1 MEKSENRS
9 LIGRILA
16 DLGHV
21 KRERVKAA
29 LEMQQGWP
37 ELKLG
42 EILVTTGDLTKEQL
56 EEGLRVQKIEK
67 GD

>member
-1 MEKSENRS
+1 MKKSENQS

-16 DLGHV
+16 DLGYV
-21 KRERVKAA
+21 KMERVDDAR
-29 LEMQQGWP
+29 EMQKAWP

-42 EILVTTGDLTKEQL
+42 EILVTTGALTKEQL
-56 EEGLRVQKIEK
+56 EEGLQMQKIER